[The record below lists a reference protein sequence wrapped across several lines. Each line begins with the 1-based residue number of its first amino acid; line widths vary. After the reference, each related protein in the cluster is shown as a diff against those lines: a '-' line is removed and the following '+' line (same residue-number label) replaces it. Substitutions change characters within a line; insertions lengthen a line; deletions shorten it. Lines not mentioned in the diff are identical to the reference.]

1 MSIVDGDGRCD
12 LERIAGLL
20 EATGDYRILRRMIP
34 RRAYHEGDGT
44 PTRRG
49 VFIDVE
55 TTGLD
60 PLTDEVIEL
69 AIVPFDFTPDGR
81 IVGVHEAFD
90 RLRDPGRPIPAAI
103 TALTGITEE
112 MVAGKAI
119 DPEEV
124 VAFLGPAV
132 LVLAHNAGFDR
143 RFAERFCGAF
153 AHVAWAC
160 SWVEVPWADEGFQ
173 GARLSQLAAAHGFFY
188 DGHRAVH
195 DCHAGIDLL
204 ARSLPKSGRFTLGH
218 LLESARQPRWRVWA
232 TGAPF
237 ELKNRLKERR
247 YRWADGGDGGRRAW
261 YLDVPETALEAEKE
275 FLRREIYGRED
286 VDFEMRRITAYDR
299 YSDRV

>member
-1 MSIVDGDGRCD
+1 MATVDDDDRCD
-12 LERIAGLL
+12 VERMAGLL

-34 RRAYHEGDGT
+34 RRAYHERDGT

-60 PLTDEVIEL
+60 PLTDDVIEL
-69 AIVPFDFTPDGR
+69 AIVPFDFTPDGL
-81 IVGVHEAFD
+81 IIAVHDAFD

-103 TALTGITEE
+103 TALTGITDE
-112 MVAGKAI
+112 MVAGKTI

-143 RFAERFCGAF
+143 RFAERFCEAF
-153 AHVAWAC
+153 VHIAWGC

-204 ARSLPKSGRFTLGH
+204 ARSLPRSGITALGH
-218 LLESARQPRWRVWA
+218 LLASARQPLWRVWA

-237 ELKNRLKERR
+237 DLKDRLKERR
-247 YRWADGGDGGRRAW
+247 YRWADGTDGGRRAW
-261 YLDVPETALEAEKE
+261 YVDVTETALEAEQK

-286 VDFEMRRITAYDR
+286 VEIDKRRITAFER
-299 YSDRV
+299 YSGRV